1 MSEVATQPG
10 TTPSAE
16 PGSVPAEAGVGAP
29 ATPPAGYVPI
39 GEAEAAR
46 EEARRA
52 RQAAED
58 LRRELATA
66 KAGTTPA
73 PAATEAPGSDLDSLR
88 SMFLREAVGVVA
100 LATQVPTIRSEF
112 PHADSALFEPERMA
126 QFSSPEAYRQA
137 VEDSHRRVAA
147 ILDAG
152 WAEREQKLRDELAAK
167 FGDTGAAGVGGTVPA
182 GGDPT
187 PTQLNAM
194 TTAEIDA
201 LEAKNPGVV
210 ERVLRKAM
218 SGA

>member
-10 TTPSAE
+10 TTTSPE
-16 PGSVPAEAGVGAP
+16 PGSVPATGGEPTP
-29 ATPPAGYVPI
+29 ATAPAGYVPQS
-39 GEAEAAR
+39 EAEAAR

-66 KAGTTPA
+66 KAGTKPE
-73 PAATEAPGSDLDSLR
+73 PGATEGSGFDLDAFRTSL
-88 SMFLREAVGVVA
+88 LRDVSSV
-100 LATQVPTIRSEF
+100 LTLSQTATSIKSEF
-112 PHADSALFEPERMA
+112 PHADPSLFEADRMS

-147 ILDAG
+147 ILDSG

-167 FGDTGAAGVGGTVPA
+167 FGDTGAAGVGGNVPA

-187 PTQLNAM
+187 VAQLNAM
-194 TTAEIDA
+194 SDSEIDA
-201 LEAKNPGVV
+201 LKAKDPDIVN
-210 ERVLRKAM
+210 RVLRKAM
-218 SGA
+218 AGA